1 MKWQVFGVVISTIIS
16 ALGLGLIVWQTDPAV
31 ASPLLKASFFVAL
44 FILAWG
50 GSTLIIL
57 SIKNRLPKPRPLDK
71 STCESVLNASILF
84 GLLFPLLITAAIL
97 IKILF

>member
-1 MKWQVFGVVISTIIS
+1 MKWQVFGVVMSTIIS

-50 GSTLIIL
+50 GGTLIIF
-57 SIKNRLPKPRPLDK
+57 SIKKRLPRPRPLDEG
-71 STCESVLNASILF
+71 TYESVLNASVLL
-84 GLLFPLLITAAIL
+84 GLLFPLLITTAIL